1 MACRLVV
8 FTLALQALQGL
19 FIVSGSVHPGYTLRD
34 GTSYKVFTV
43 TKSHYQAERTCEA
56 DGGHLVDIKT
66 ESLHNFIL
74 DMVRAVNPYR
84 LQDYW
89 IGLNDK
95 RTYNVWTWSDGTPLS
110 DCGFSKWAPGEP
122 NNGFGW
128 GQDCGQ
134 LWAARQLRWDD
145 DFCNI
150 LKGGCHVA
158 NGGCDQICTSDGL
171 NTRCDCR
178 IGYVL
183 SDDGHNCTVYT
194 RNCMFGNG
202 ATYRGTASMTS
213 GNHTCQRW
221 DSQTPHPHDQTVRH
235 PLAGLDENY
244 CRNPDGEP
252 RPWCYTTDPAIRW
265 QYCTVPQCFS
275 DCYIDDGT
283 SYRGTVNI
291 TSSGR
296 ACQRWDSQTPHP
308 HTRTLTSYPSAGL
321 DENFCRNPDGEAEPW
336 CYTQDPYVKWEACV
350 ISKCDGRGIIPGECH
365 NDRGVSYR
373 GKVNVTSSGRACQR
387 WDSQTPHQHLSTTA
401 DTFPQAGLQDNYCR
415 NPNNDV
421 KPWCYTTD
429 PLTRIEFCPVPNCVY
444 FSCMV
449 VGNVT
454 SNEAQKGGAMT
465 NTGGIVA
472 GVIVA
477 ILVVVVAVLG
487 VTYYFLFW
495 RKRMDDEAGL
505 VANEGPVATT
515 GVGFQNA
522 MARNVQETF
531 INPVYDLATG
541 DQSTSSA

>member
-8 FTLALQALQGL
+8 LTLALQALQGL
-19 FIVSGSVHPGYTLRD
+19 FLASGSVHPGYTIRD
-34 GTSYKVFTV
+34 GTSYKVFTE
-43 TKSHYQAERTCEA
+43 TKSHYEAERTCEA

-95 RTYNVWTWSDGTPLS
+95 RTYNVWTWSDGTLLG
-110 DCGFSKWAPGEP
+110 DCGFTKWAPGEP

-150 LKGGCHVA
+150 LKGFICQIGPGENGTCSGGGCHVA
-158 NGGCDQICTSDGL
+158 NGGCAQICTSDGP

-194 RNCMFGNG
+194 KHCMFGNG
-202 ATYRGTASMTS
+202 ATYRGTVSMTS
-213 GNHTCQRW
+213 ANQTCQRW

-265 QYCTVPQCFS
+265 QYCSLPQCFS

-308 HTRTLTSYPSAGL
+308 HTRTPTSYPSAGL

-350 ISKCDGRGIIPGECH
+350 ISKCDGKGI
-365 NDRGVSYR
+365 
-373 GKVNVTSSGRACQR
+373 T
-387 WDSQTPHQHLSTTA
+387 TTA
-401 DTFPQAGLQDNYCR
+401 TTSERIKILSRQHRFPNTELSENYCR
-415 NPNNDV
+415 NPDGWDR
-421 KPWCYTTD
+421 PWCYTTD
-429 PLTRIEFCPVPNCVY
+429 PNIRWQVCDIPGCC
-444 FSCMV
+444 
-449 VGNVT
+449 G
-454 SNEAQKGGAMT
+454 
-465 NTGGIVA
+465 
-472 GVIVA
+472 
-477 ILVVVVAVLG
+477 
-487 VTYYFLFW
+487 
-495 RKRMDDEAGL
+495 
-505 VANEGPVATT
+505 
-515 GVGFQNA
+515 
-522 MARNVQETF
+522 
-531 INPVYDLATG
+531 
-541 DQSTSSA
+541 